1 VKNYEIII
9 AEKSDIEN
17 ILSLQKSV
25 TEKISIKEWFVPSTR
40 AELELAF
47 SKPESFPA
55 LKVMCENQLVA
66 FSYIILNPDESND
79 ISRDIE
85 DLNNKNCCVYETVFV
100 SPLYRGYGLQ
110 STLISKLTDI
120 AKQNG
125 KDFIVATV
133 HPNNIYSSSNFLKNG
148 YKKLNDIPLSK
159 YGSVRDYY
167 GKLLDKYC

>member
-1 VKNYEIII
+1 MENFIITV
-9 AEKSDIEN
+9 AQNSDIEN

-25 TEKISIKEWFVPSTR
+25 VESINIKEWFVPSTKT
-40 AELELAF
+40 ELELAF
-47 SKPESFPA
+47 SRPQEFVM
-55 LKVMCENQLVA
+55 LKVERENKLVA

-85 DLNNKNCCVYETVFV
+85 DLKNKNCCVYETVFV
-100 SPLYRGYGLQ
+100 SPECRGCGLQ
-110 STLISKLTDI
+110 RELISKLTDI

-133 HPNNIYSSSNFLKNG
+133 HPDNIYSSSNFIKNG
-148 YKKLNDIPLSK
+148 YKKLNDLPISK

-167 GKLLDKYC
+167 GKKL

>member
-1 VKNYEIII
+1 MENFTIGF
-9 AEKSDIEN
+9 AQSSDMEN
-17 ILSLQKSV
+17 ILELQKSV
-25 TEKISIKEWFVPSTR
+25 VENIDIKEWFVPSTK

-47 SKPESFPA
+47 SRPQEFVMF
-55 LKVMCENQLVA
+55 KVERENKLVG

-85 DLNNKNCCVYETVFV
+85 GLQNKNCCVYETVFV

-110 STLISKLTDI
+110 RTLVSKLTDI
-120 AKQNG
+120 AKQYG

-133 HPNNIYSSSNFLKNG
+133 HPDNIYSSSNFLKNG
-148 YKKLNDIPLSK
+148 YSKLNDVPLSK

-167 GKLLDKYC
+167 GKELN